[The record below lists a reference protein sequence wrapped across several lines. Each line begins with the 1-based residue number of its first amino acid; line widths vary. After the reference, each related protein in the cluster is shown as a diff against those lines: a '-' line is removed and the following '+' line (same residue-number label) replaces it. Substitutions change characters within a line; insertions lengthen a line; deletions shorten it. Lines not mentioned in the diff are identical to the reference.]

1 VVENEAEVQVVNKE
15 TARSW
20 RSGSEEGTLEAPM
33 LVQRGGCFGCARCE
47 DTLQDGGALSQRQMC
62 IDEGSEVVGR

>member
-1 VVENEAEVQVVNKE
+1 MVENEAEVQVVNKE

-33 LVQRGGCFGCARCE
+33 LVQRGVASAVRGVKTPCKMEGHCHNGRCVLTRAAR
-47 DTLQDGGALSQRQMC
+47 S
-62 IDEGSEVVGR
+62 